1 MKDKNKD
8 KVRTERIDKRV
19 DRDGLKSFDLLRLLA
34 KVGLKT
40 LRAKLLAG
48 GLLQILLSIAIVCAV
63 AYLSFL
69 SAIDSDGQLKRSAQS
84 AAETID
90 LLIYE
95 NTQFAKSIATDP
107 LIIGKAEKAALAA
120 ENAGVKSVPSLDR
133 IDQLEKTYAKTKV
146 LELDTAL
153 NQFLRDK
160 QAVKQGVFERMFVT
174 DRYGLNVGVTGDTED
189 FVQSDEVWWQEAM
202 KYGLYL
208 NDVGFDKPSKTWA
221 IEVCVAIPSPRTG
234 QANGVLKVKY
244 NLRDAQDYI
253 GRFSMYDTGYAY
265 AVSSNGL
272 FALHPDPEVRNSPLS
287 EAIKKAGLLE
297 RAAHDDSGIIYYS
310 GSNPKTKAAE
320 QRILTFK
327 RTKGLA
333 KNGGWVTAVDNSVAE
348 VRAPAYKMLWA
359 ITGAGAVLFLVLAMF
374 SNLFAT
380 SVSRAVGALTR
391 ATERVGSGDLT
402 TEVRVSTGDEL
413 QLVADG
419 FNQMMARLSETARVE
434 SEQKQALM
442 YINQA
447 VESSGDAIVIRD
459 SVHGTCFYNKKF
471 DELFEYGAEEL
482 DKLGGAHAIYKDPV
496 IAREVIE
503 AMDRGESWTGEIEVR
518 TRSGRIIPASLRAN
532 SIKDDR
538 GNVIGRIGL
547 HTDIT
552 DRKRMEEALRSDLA
566 ERKRMEEA
574 LRTSEREYRKLFE
587 GANDSILIFDPE
599 TEVIMEANSKA
610 CETYGL
616 KREQFLGASLKHLSR
631 DASTAEDRIKH
642 SLEYGK
648 RESYE
653 IVHLKSDG
661 TPLYLLASSSP
672 IEYGGKPAIMSIHRD
687 ISDRKRAEEEIQKGL
702 DDFRKFV
709 SPVSDGDLTRRGA
722 ETNLAIGA
730 VTQSVNRM
738 LDSFSAML
746 TRVKQIGLSVSSS
759 ATEILA
765 ASEQIA
771 VGAQRQA
778 DEITNTSSA
787 VEEMAA
793 SMSQVSRNAEGTA
806 EAARRALD
814 MAERGERCV
823 RDTSE
828 AMTRIDSSVA
838 GTAEKMRG
846 LANRSRE
853 IEEIIDLIDEIA
865 SQTNLLALNAAIEA
879 AHAGEA
885 GVGFSVV
892 AEEIRKLA
900 ERSARATRDV
910 GNLIKGIQQETE
922 AALSAMEKGMTEVK
936 GGSALAEEA
945 RQALEDISRVV
956 KQSAELI
963 EEITA
968 ASEEQARVTRNVA
981 SAMQTVSSI
990 TLETSAGAHETAQT
1004 IQGMVDLSEQLNQ
1017 AISQFKVKDDYV
1029 HPFSYDSAPPPGGAG
1044 NGSRLQ
1050 GF

>member
-1 MKDKNKD
+1 MSNNDKLNID
-8 KVRTERIDKRV
+8 NERGTERA
-19 DRDGLKSFDLLRLLA
+19 SFDLLRLLA
-34 KVGLKT
+34 KAGLKS
-40 LRAKLLAG
+40 LRAKVFAG
-48 GLLQILLSIAIVCAV
+48 GLFQVLLSIIIIGAI

-90 LLIYE
+90 LLISE
-95 NTQFAKSIATDP
+95 NTQFARSIATDP
-107 LIIGKAEKAALAA
+107 LVIEKTERAAGAA
-120 ENAGVKSVPSLDR
+120 EQAGIKTIPNADK
-133 IDQLEKTYAKTKV
+133 IAQLETAYARTKV
-146 LELDTAL
+146 LSVDPEL

-160 QAVKQGVFERMFVT
+160 QAVKQGVFERMFFT
-174 DRYGLNVGVTGDTED
+174 DRYGLNVGVTTDTED
-189 FVQSDEVWWQEAM
+189 FVQSDEAWWQEAM
-202 KYGLYL
+202 KNGTYVD
-208 NDVGFDKPSKTWA
+208 DVGFDKPSKTWA
-221 IEVCVAIPSPRTG
+221 IEVCVAIPSARTG
-234 QANGVLKVKY
+234 QPNGVLKVKY
-244 NLRDAQDYI
+244 NLRDAEDYVTHF
-253 GRFSMYDTGYAY
+253 GMYDTGYAY
-265 AVSSNGL
+265 AISSNGL
-272 FALHPDPEVRNSPLS
+272 FALHPDPEVRNTPLS
-287 EAIKKAGLLE
+287 ESIKKAGLLE
-297 RAAHDDSGIIYYS
+297 RAAREESGIIYYN
-310 GSNPKTKAAE
+310 GLNPKTKSFE
-320 QRILTFK
+320 PRIISFR
-327 RTKGLA
+327 RTKGQG
-333 KNGGWVTAVDNSVAE
+333 KNGGWITVADNSVSE
-348 VRAPAYKMLWA
+348 VRAPAYRMLLTIA
-359 ITGAGAVLFLVLAMF
+359 GAGAVLFLVLALC
-374 SNLFAT
+374 SNLFAR
-380 SVSRAVGALTR
+380 SVSNAVRKLTS
-391 ATERVGSGDLT
+391 ATERVGMGDLT
-402 TEVRVSTGDEL
+402 TVVQVQTGDEL
-413 QLVADG
+413 QRVAEG
-419 FNQMMARLSETARVE
+419 FNRMTARLAETARVE
-434 SEQKQALM
+434 SEQKQALL

-447 VESSGDAIVIRD
+447 IESSGDAIVIRD
-459 SVHGTCFYNKKF
+459 NIHGTAYYNKKF
-471 DELFEYGAEEL
+471 GELFEYTADEL
-482 DKLGGAHAIYKDPV
+482 DKRGGAHAIYKDPV
-496 IAREVIE
+496 LAREVIE
-503 AMDRGESWTGEIEVR
+503 TIENGESWSGEIEVQ
-518 TRSGRIIPASLRAN
+518 TRSGRMIPALLRAN
-532 SIKDDR
+532 PIKDES
-538 GNVIGRIGL
+538 GKIIGRIGI
-547 HTDIT
+547 HSDIT
-552 DRKRMEEALRSDLA
+552 ERKRMEAALRSDLA

-574 LRTSEREYRKLFE
+574 IRSSEREYRQLFE
-587 GANDSILIFDPE
+587 GANDPILIFDPQ
-599 TEVIMEANSKA
+599 TEGVLEANSKA

-616 KREQFLGASLKHLSR
+616 KKDQFIGTSLRQLSR
-631 DASTAEDRIKH
+631 DALAGERLKQGLQTEK
-642 SLEYGK
+642 G
-648 RESYE
+648 ESFE
-653 IVHLKSDG
+653 TVHLKSDG
-661 TPLYLLASSSP
+661 TPLYLLASTSS
-672 IEYGGKPAIMSIHRD
+672 IEYGGKPAVLSIHRD
-687 ISDRKRAEEEIQKGL
+687 ISDRKRAEEEIQSGL
-702 DDFRKFV
+702 DEFMRFV
-709 SPVSDGDLTRRGA
+709 SPVSEGDLTQRGV
-722 ETNLAIGA
+722 ESNRAIGT

-828 AMTRIDSSVA
+828 AMNRIDLSVV

-900 ERSARATRDV
+900 ERSARATRDI
-910 GNLIKGIQQETE
+910 GGLIKGIQQETE
-922 AALSAMEKGMTEVK
+922 AALSAMEKGMVEVK

-1029 HPFSYDSAPPPGGAG
+1029 HPFSYDGAPHSGTGG

-1050 GF
+1050 GY